1 MNMFSILTCILA
13 TCAMVAVNAESPE
26 NAPLLSPSSPFPAAS
41 SADCST
47 LMMDMMPCLNFLEA
61 DSDLTMPD
69 ASCCSGFKQVLNAD
83 PGCICVALA
92 KSASFGITVNM
103 TQAAALPSDCG
114 VSAPPL
120 INCNINPPSPVNPP
134 TSAPAVNEA
143 PVGAPDAESR
153 GSTINLTASFS
164 MLLVTAAFASFSII
178 EASFKPQR
186 RRKNT
191 KIEEISTAK
200 AALTTALSSMGKT
213 TSRGDA
219 ANRAECKFEKKLEF
233 YAKVRQTVASLA
245 TQKAIAKKKKVR
257 SRQKKLKA
265 YDLSTFSEFLPE
277 LKASQLLPKPAEFK
291 LKSKTRQRLVL
302 KEGNQFR
309 AVINHPAFQSDPLGA
324 IHQHLQSTQPTV
336 DEKPKRREN
345 KNGNR
350 KGKKK
355 SKASAG
361 LQLMEI

>member
-1 MNMFSILTCILA
+1 
-13 TCAMVAVNAESPE
+13 
-26 NAPLLSPSSPFPAAS
+26 
-41 SADCST
+41 
-47 LMMDMMPCLNFLEA
+47 
-61 DSDLTMPD
+61 
-69 ASCCSGFKQVLNAD
+69 
-83 PGCICVALA
+83 
-92 KSASFGITVNM
+92 
-103 TQAAALPSDCG
+103 
-114 VSAPPL
+114 
-120 INCNINPPSPVNPP
+120 
-134 TSAPAVNEA
+134 
-143 PVGAPDAESR
+143 
-153 GSTINLTASFS
+153 
-164 MLLVTAAFASFSII
+164 
-178 EASFKPQR
+178 
-186 RRKNT
+186 
-191 KIEEISTAK
+191 
-200 AALTTALSSMGKT
+200 MGKT
-213 TSRGDA
+213 TSREDA
-219 ANRAECKFEKKLEF
+219 ANRAECKFKKKLEF
-233 YAKVRQTVASLA
+233 YAIILAHAFIYGWLLHSSMPILTGKVRMVLSTEVRQTVASLA

-291 LKSKTRQRLVL
+291 LKSKTRQKLVL

-324 IHQHLQSTQPTV
+324 IHQHLQSTQPIV